1 MAAVLFPSA
10 DALSA
15 LRHIDADAGG
25 RRLVLCIN
33 PQWRPDGQV
42 ISDFG
47 CVFGRREISAG
58 CVAQLLVL
66 PSIPVE
72 QVI

>member
-1 MAAVLFPSA
+1 MDQSDCVGAWESPAMAAVLFPSA

-47 CVFGRREISAG
+47 CVFDCRQAAR
-58 CVAQLLVL
+58 VTV
-66 PSIPVE
+66 
-72 QVI
+72 

>member
-10 DALSA
+10 DTLSA

-25 RRLVLCIN
+25 QRLILCIN
-33 PQWRPDGQV
+33 PQWQPEGQV

-47 CVFGRREISAG
+47 CE
-58 CVAQLLVL
+58 QLTSFDIVT
-66 PSIPVE
+66 PK
-72 QVI
+72 